1 MSVAFLSATGLVRR
15 HALALLPKPD
25 LIGAHRALQ
34 ATGAAPAG
42 STGIPLNVAAA
53 ATGGGRGGSAAA
65 LAVAG
70 RPPEDPAKAKA
81 RKDYF
86 MAALAREPEQKW
98 NRIRWCAST
107 AEAAQLARQQRKPLF
122 IEMIVG
128 RMGRA
133 TSGVC

>member
-1 MSVAFLSATGLVRR
+1 MFASP
-15 HALALLPKPD
+15 ALLPKTE

-34 ATGAAPAG
+34 ASGAVPAG
-42 STGIPLNVAAA
+42 SPGIPA
-53 ATGGGRGGSAAA
+53 S
-65 LAVAG
+65 AVAVAL
-70 RPPEDPAKAKA
+70 PPPPQDPAKAKA

-86 MAALAREPEQKW
+86 MAALAREPEQRW
-98 NRIRWCAST
+98 TQIHWCAST
-107 AEAAQLARQQRKPLF
+107 AQAAQLARQLRKPLF